1 MTRSGM
7 LLLSNND
14 NLETVIKK
22 CNTNFK
28 SVLIQQKQSE
38 SLASQSQETF
48 EGEIEELVA
57 EKIGEA
63 VDSLVETI
71 NSEANTRSRKDDDLE
86 DAIETVDNKFANYT
100 LSTDLAA
107 VATSGDY
114 NDLAT
119 KPTDPVNSAYLTFDA
134 AYDPNVSIGGTW
146 VAVGTLAIGVETI
159 YAWKRTT

>member
-1 MTRSGM
+1 MASNGM

-22 CNTNFK
+22 CNTNFR
-28 SVLIQQKQSE
+28 SVLVQQKQSE
-38 SLASQSQETF
+38 SLASQSQEVF

-71 NSEANTRSRKDDDLE
+71 NAEANTRSEKDDDLE

-100 LSTDLAA
+100 PSTDLAA

-114 NDLAT
+114 SDLTT
-119 KPTDPVNSAYLTFDA
+119 KPTDQVGAAYLTFDPVS
-134 AYDPNVSIGGTW
+134 DPHTLYGGTW
-146 VAVGTLAIGVETI
+146 FLAGTLAIGVETL
-159 YAWKRTT
+159 YAWKRTA